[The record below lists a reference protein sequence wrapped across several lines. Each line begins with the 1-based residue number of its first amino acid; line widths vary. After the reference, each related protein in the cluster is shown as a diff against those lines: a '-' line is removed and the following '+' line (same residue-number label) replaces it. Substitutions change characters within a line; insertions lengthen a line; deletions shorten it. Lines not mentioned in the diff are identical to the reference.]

1 MNGVALPADGADPH
15 DLDVHDAD
23 LHAEAEALPGAP
35 RRGADWKKVALAAV
49 MLGALIAFV
58 RLGGSLDFE
67 TLKAHRAELLEF
79 TRRNYLPM
87 LVGATAA
94 YIAATALSFPV
105 ATLLTLA
112 AGLLFGRWV
121 GTVVVVVGATIG
133 ATLAFLAARYLFAD
147 AARQRMGPRLRKLAR
162 GFEKDAFS
170 YILFVRLVPVFPF
183 WLMNMVPAFTP
194 VSVRTYFVATAIG
207 ITPGSF
213 VFANLGQSLAEIES
227 AGDLVDAETLVALAL
242 LGLMSLL
249 PIAWRKYRTRRR
261 QTDGRDPR

>member
-1 MNGVALPADGADPH
+1 MSEVTIPAEDADPFEV
-15 DLDVHDAD
+15 DDPLDPDA
-23 LHAEAEALPGAP
+23 HEAEA
-35 RRGADWKKVALAAV
+35 RRGGLDWKKAALAAV
-49 MLGALIAFV
+49 MIGALVAFV

-79 TRRNYLPM
+79 TRRNYAAM
-87 LVGATAA
+87 LIGGTAA

-121 GTVVVVVGATIG
+121 GTVVVVVGATVG

-147 AARQRMGPRLRKLAR
+147 AARRRMGPRLRKLAR
-162 GFEKDAFS
+162 GFETDAFS

-183 WLMNMVPAFTP
+183 WLMNLVPAFTP

-207 ITPGSF
+207 IAPASF

-227 AGDLVDAETLVALAL
+227 AADLVGGETLVALAL
-242 LGLMSLL
+242 LGVVSLV
-249 PIAWRKYRTRRR
+249 PIAWKKYRTRRAR
-261 QTDGRDPR
+261 NHG